1 MIVTMESGVRARKS
15 AKIKLD
21 ILIASTQLL
30 GKKSFR
36 ELYVDDIC
44 EKSGVSKVTFFKYFP
59 QKDDVLL
66 YYLRIWCLDRAIEF
80 YHNPREGLNG
90 IFHLIEKLSE
100 SYDKNPGLILS
111 LISYLTSLQRP
122 PSPFPLKSIEREMLY
137 PNDEAVKKIELMSI
151 DQMVEKFLLEAI
163 FQKQIIG
170 VSDTKDISGL
180 FLSVIYG
187 TIITAHLRQVKPI
200 KVLFKRNIESLLKK
214 LGPQQY

>member
-1 MIVTMESGVRARKS
+1 MIATMESGVRARKS

-44 EKSGVSKVTFFKYFP
+44 EKAGVSKVTFFKYFP

-80 YHNPREGLNG
+80 HHHPKEGLDG
-90 IFHLIEKLSE
+90 IFYLVEKLSDTYE
-100 SYDKNPGLILS
+100 KNPGLILS
-111 LISYLTSLQRP
+111 LISYITSLPRP
-122 PSPFPLKSIEREMLY
+122 PSPYPLKTLEREMLY
-137 PNDEAVKKIELMSI
+137 PNDEAVKQIELMSI
-151 DQMVEKFLLEAI
+151 DQMLEKFLLEAI
-163 FQKQIIG
+163 FQKQIVG

-187 TIITAHLRQVKPI
+187 SLITAHVRQIKPI
-200 KVLFKRNIESLLKK
+200 RVFFKRNIENLLKK
-214 LGPQQY
+214 LGSHHY

>member
-1 MIVTMESGVRARKS
+1 MIATMESGVRARKS

-44 EKSGVSKVTFFKYFP
+44 EKAGVSKVTFFKYFP

-80 YHNPREGLNG
+80 HHQPKEGLEG
-90 IFHLIEKLSE
+90 IFYLVEKLSDTYE
-100 SYDKNPGLILS
+100 KNPGLILS
-111 LISYLTSLQRP
+111 LISYITSLQRP
-122 PSPFPLKSIEREMLY
+122 PSPYPLRTLEREMLY
-137 PNDEAVKKIELMSI
+137 PNDEAVKQIELMSI
-151 DQMVEKFLLEAI
+151 DQMLEKFLLEAI
-163 FQKQIIG
+163 FQKQIVG

-187 TIITAHLRQVKPI
+187 SLITAHVRQIKPI
-200 KVLFKRNIESLLKK
+200 RVFFKRNIENLLKK
-214 LGPQQY
+214 LGSHHY